1 MLPIRLGGR
10 AEDLRVVLC
19 LGAHCDDIEIGC
31 GGTLLRLLEEHPGL
45 SVHWV
50 VFGSTPLRAE
60 EARLGAGRFLSGAG
74 EESVTIYEFADG
86 FFPYHGAA
94 IKECFESLKR
104 DVSPDLVFT
113 HYRQDLHQDHRTVS
127 QLTWNTFR
135 DHLILEYE
143 IPKYDGD
150 FGSPG
155 LFAALPEAV
164 CERKI
169 DIILSCYRSQSGKRW
184 FARDLFMSTLRLRGL
199 EANSP
204 TGLAE
209 GFYCRKTVLWADK
222 VAPPGKSIVSDDHE
236 RAPF

>member
-1 MLPIRLGGR
+1 MLSIRLGGQGEGLR
-10 AEDLRVVLC
+10 AVLC

-31 GGTLLRLLEEHPGL
+31 GGTLLRLMQEHPGL
-45 SVHWV
+45 SVHWIV
-50 VFGSTPLRAE
+50 LSSTPLRAE
-60 EARLGAGRFLSGAG
+60 EARLAAESFLSSAG
-74 EESVTIYEFADG
+74 EKFLTIHEFADG
-86 FFPYHGAA
+86 FVPYHGAA

-104 DVSPDLVFT
+104 DVSPDLIFT
-113 HYRQDLHQDHRTVS
+113 HYRQDLHQDHRIAS
-127 QLTWNTFR
+127 ELTWNTFR

-155 LFAALPEAV
+155 LFTVLQESV

-169 DIILSCYRSQSGKRW
+169 DIILSSYHSQSAKRW
-184 FARDLFMSTLRLRGL
+184 FARDLFMSTMRLRGL

-209 GFYCRKTVLWADK
+209 GFYCRKTVLWAHDGQS
-222 VAPPGKSIVSDDHE
+222 A
-236 RAPF
+236 